1 MASRSAE
8 HFSILGLL
16 PGASQRE
23 IRRAF
28 RRLVLELHPDRGG
41 DVRAAT
47 RLRGVVDAYEALMG
61 PPRAVRMR
69 RPRRAERPAVVLK
82 GPMVCPRCDDSYGE
96 AGECPRCGIAVQP
109 LGTVGTAPPEPAVE
123 AMVAAL
129 ESARPS
135 RFGWLAPR
143 VPAAAI
149 SGLLMSGA
157 LALSIHAPVATM
169 LVGYGLLLLV
179 GESVA
184 RPAT

>member
-1 MASRSAE
+1 MRRDE

-16 PGASQRE
+16 PGASPRE

-28 RRLVLELHPDRGG
+28 RRLVLDLHPDRRGG
-41 DVRAAT
+41 DARSAA
-47 RLRGVVDAYEALMG
+47 RLRGVVDAYEALIG
-61 PPRAVRMR
+61 PPRAARIR
-69 RPRRAERPAVVLK
+69 RPKRPQPVVVAK

-96 AGECPRCGIAVQP
+96 AGECPRCGIAVQA
-109 LGTVGTAPPEPAVE
+109 LGTVQPAPVEPAVE

-135 RFGWLAPR
+135 RFLWLAPR

-157 LALSIHAPVATM
+157 LALSVHGPVATM

-184 RPAT
+184 RPAS